1 MSRNKKR
8 IMSLNKIILV
18 LIFSSGFLL
27 IIYANNFNRKIFFTE
42 KAFQEPP
49 IQEKVY
55 TEPHSAN
62 SHKASRPSAS
72 ELNAKENATDYNIF
86 VIYTK
91 ENMMLKS
98 KFELF
103 LKSLLKF
110 STIPL
115 QINLIT
121 DESSESSI
129 EELLKNQISIYKKK
143 NTVKWTLY
151 DVSNSILFIF
161 SSWNRFFPF

>member
-8 IMSLNKIILV
+8 INFNRIVLI

-42 KAFQEPP
+42 KAFQEPQ
-49 IQEKVY
+49 IQLQVAGEKIF
-55 TEPHSAN
+55 TREPN
-62 SHKASRPSAS
+62 YSRSGKNHEYSRNS
-72 ELNAKENATDYNIF
+72 ELNAKENATEYNIF

-91 ENMMLKS
+91 ENMILKS

-103 LKSLLKF
+103 LKSILKF
-110 STIPL
+110 ATIPL
-115 QINLIT
+115 KIHLIT
-121 DESSESSI
+121 DESTEVSL

-143 NTVKWTLY
+143 HTVKWTLY
-151 DVSNSILFIF
+151 DVRII
-161 SSWNRFFPF
+161 